1 MNAQKID
8 GKVTSCG
15 AFQKNGR
22 TLGLGHGLK
31 GQGSLKHTGF
41 RATVAVII
49 WALGTIF
56 LAVHALAQHK
66 VPRDADLI
74 AQLKENAARFEYS
87 IGKPGGT
94 LTLSTISGPKTFN
107 LAISTETSSTQ
118 ILDYVFE
125 GLVQTSWLTAEVE
138 PALAERWESSEDGL
152 VWTFFLRKDVR
163 WADGAPFSAD
173 DVVFTFSK
181 IIYNDAIPASARPG
195 LTIRYRDDATQ
206 AWKKGQLKVEK
217 IDDHTV
223 SVTLPV
229 PFAPFLRAMGTSI
242 YPKHIL
248 EKHVDDGTFTSTW
261 DVGTEPGDIIGT
273 GPFVIER
280 YDAGE
285 RIVLKRNPRYW
296 QRDAAGNALPYLDR
310 IVHLVV
316 PNQATALLKFQAGE
330 TDFLQVPGEH
340 YPILKPQEAAK
351 NFTLYKQGPNFGTTF
366 LALNMNAGKNP
377 NNDAPFV
384 DPVKLNWFRTLAF
397 RKAVAHSIDK
407 DSIIDNVMNG
417 LGYPQWAAVS
427 PAAGDFHNPNVTR
440 YPYDIGKANALLDGL
455 GWYDVD
461 GDGVRE
467 DAEGNRLVFNLAT
480 NSGNTVRERVCTL
493 LKQDLERIGVRVNLR
508 FLEFNKLVSQLTST
522 YDWEAIVIGFT
533 GGVEPHHG
541 INFWHSSE
549 RLHLWFPNQEVPA
562 TEWEKRIDDLF
573 VRGSRELAHRKRV
586 ALYREFQQIASDHVP
601 VVYTALAERITALRN
616 RFGNVTPTLF
626 DLFDARR
633 LYLE

>member
-1 MNAQKID
+1 M
-8 GKVTSCG
+8 
-15 AFQKNGR
+15 
-22 TLGLGHGLK
+22 
-31 GQGSLKHTGF
+31 
-41 RATVAVII
+41 AVII
-49 WALGTIF
+49 WALGTVFIP
-56 LAVHALAQHK
+56 AVHAVAQQTA
-66 VPRDADLI
+66 PRDTGLI
-74 AQLKENAARFEYS
+74 ARLKENAARFEYS

-125 GLVQTSWLTAEVE
+125 GLVETSWLTAEVE
-138 PALAERWESSEDGL
+138 PSLAERWESSEDGL
-152 VWTFFLRKDVR
+152 VWTFFLRNDVE

-173 DVVFTFSK
+173 DVIFTFSK
-181 IIYNDAIPASARPG
+181 IIYNDAVPASARPG

-206 AWKKGQLKVEK
+206 AWRKGQAKVEK
-217 IDDHTV
+217 VDAHTV
-223 SVTLPV
+223 RFTLPA
-229 PFAPFLRAMGTSI
+229 PFAPFLRAMGTPI
-242 YPKHIL
+242 YPAHIL

-261 DVGTEPGDIIGT
+261 DVGTKPDDIIGT
-273 GPFVIER
+273 GPFVIQR

-310 IVHLVV
+310 VVYLVV
-316 PNQATALLKFQAGE
+316 PNLATALLKFQAGE
-330 TDFLQVPGEH
+330 TDLLEVSGEH

-351 NFTLYKQGPNFGTTF
+351 NFTLYKRGPNFGTTF

-384 DPVKLNWFRTLAF
+384 DPVKLKWFRALDF
-397 RKAVAHSIDK
+397 RKALAHSIDK

-440 YPYDIGKANALLDGL
+440 YPYDIRKANALLDGL
-455 GWYDVD
+455 GWFDVD

-467 DAEGNRLVFNLAT
+467 DAEGNSLVFNLAT

-493 LKQDLERIGVRVNLR
+493 MKQDLERIGIRVNLR

-541 INFWHSSE
+541 ISFWHSSE
-549 RLHLWFPNQEVPA
+549 RLHLWFPNQEEPA
-562 TEWEKRIDDLF
+562 TEWEKRIDELF
-573 VRGSRELAHRKRV
+573 VRGSRELEHGKRV

-616 RFGNVTPTLF
+616 RFGNATPTLF
-626 DLFDARR
+626 DLFDPRR
-633 LYLE
+633 LHLK

>member
-1 MNAQKID
+1 M
-8 GKVTSCG
+8 
-15 AFQKNGR
+15 
-22 TLGLGHGLK
+22 
-31 GQGSLKHTGF
+31 KHTGF
-41 RATVAVII
+41 RATIAVIV
-49 WALGTIF
+49 WALGTI
-56 LAVHALAQHK
+56 LVPAVHAVAQQK
-66 VPRDADLI
+66 APRDADLI

-87 IGKPGGT
+87 AGKPGGT

-118 ILDYVFE
+118 ILDYLFE
-125 GLVQTSWLTAEVE
+125 GLVETSWLTAEVE
-138 PALAERWESSEDGL
+138 PGLAERWESSEDGL
-152 VWTFFLRKDVR
+152 VWTFYLRQDVR

-173 DVVFTFSK
+173 DVVFTFSR

-195 LTIRYRDDATQ
+195 LTIRYRDDTTQ

-223 SVTLPV
+223 RVTLPV

-242 YPKHIL
+242 YPRHIL

-261 DVGTEPGDIIGT
+261 DVGTRPGAIIGT

-310 IVHLVV
+310 IVYLVV

-330 TDFLQVPGEH
+330 TDFLEVAGEH
-340 YPILKPQEAAK
+340 YPILKPQETAK
-351 NFTLYKQGPNFGTTF
+351 NFTLYKRGPNFGTTF

-384 DPVKLNWFRTLAF
+384 DPVKLKWFRTLAF
-397 RKAVAHSIDK
+397 RKALAHSIDK

-440 YPYDIGKANALLDGL
+440 YPYDIRKANELLDGL
-455 GWYDVD
+455 GWFDVD

-493 LKQDLERIGVRVNLR
+493 LKQDLERIGIRVNLR

-573 VRGSRELAHRKRV
+573 VRGSREMEHRKRV